1 MEEKKNIFASLK
13 EKWAAF
19 AKKTEPARNKAG
31 RIIGTTARVFR
42 GIGKW
47 IYRLRGILL
56 AIPVGAAAVLLALR
70 NLRDLPAYVAV
81 TVPKIQENA
90 LVLSSELISRGWA
103 VNIPVVVTGGCIL
116 MMLLSRRV
124 TYPFLIS
131 VFTLVLPIVVRVI
144 TILPA

>member
-19 AKKTEPARNKAG
+19 VKKTEPARNKAG

-56 AIPVGAAAVLLALR
+56 AIPVGVVAVMLAMR